1 MCRLMSYFDSL
12 QGCVGSCLTLTGCR
26 DVSAHVSCL
35 VAGMCWLMSYFDWL
49 QGCVSSCLTYF
60 DWLQGCVGSCLT
72 LTGCRD
78 VSAHVLL

>member
-1 MCRLMSYFDSL
+1 MCRLMSYFDLL
-12 QGCVGSCLTLTGCR
+12 QGCVGSCLTLTRCR
-26 DVSAHVSCL
+26 DVSAHVLLRL
-35 VAGMCWLMSYFDWL
+35 VAGMCRLMS
-49 QGCVSSCLTYF
+49 YF